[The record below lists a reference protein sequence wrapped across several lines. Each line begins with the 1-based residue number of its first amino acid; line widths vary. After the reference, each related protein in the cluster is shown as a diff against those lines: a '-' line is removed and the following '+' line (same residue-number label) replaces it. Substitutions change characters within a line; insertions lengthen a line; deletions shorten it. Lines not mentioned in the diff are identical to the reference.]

1 MLKLLK
7 PICLLLL
14 AVTASAS
21 SISARQTAQA
31 NGSSVPD
38 PAPASK
44 AVPAPANTPK
54 ADADYHVFRVE
65 SLSLSEAGLDADT
78 TSPEKVSDESSIVS
92 SDFGKLPPSID
103 LSGDSVSEVSDAV
116 TSVDGQGLDSTGS
129 SAAEHP
135 VSGAQTPAPRRAP
148 LVLKVTSKVVL
159 VDVVV
164 TEKGNAVHD
173 LDRSRFHILEDG
185 HEQHLSYFDETKPP
199 ASAPAKT
206 STACVTQTASG
217 IISNVPCATS
227 LGPVNVL
234 LLDALN
240 TPIANQVDIQHQ
252 VLKYLSHMPPGTSL
266 AVFMLGGHGELQ
278 MLSGFTMDAAQL
290 EKAVRSEK
298 AKPSLSVA
306 LDTGTAAGLRTQADR
321 QAAQSPGQGAT
332 PTPAATN
339 LRQAASD
346 VDAQYSELQT
356 QLSLAAL
363 QQLARYLEAIP
374 GRKNLIWFSGSFPIA
389 LLPDPMAADPG
400 LGQNQNKDVQEHGE
414 NLRTTIR
421 LLSVARIAVYPVY
434 ALGPMST
441 PSLAASYSIGGN
453 QGLHSTEI
461 NMDDERAMN
470 QSHADEDSMR
480 QIAEQTGGH
489 YVNTNGLTEAMSN
502 AIKNGAS
509 YYTLGSVPARK
520 DQNARFRNL
529 KVHVDGASY
538 ALAYRRGYFPDAIG
552 AASDHSRN
560 RTMQEA
566 TLPGAP
572 PATQIQFQARVL
584 PSTDP
589 VFKSA
594 QLSLGNGGMMA
605 ASLKGAIEHS
615 VVDLAIDPRGLNFEV
630 SAEGTYRQQLEF
642 AVIAYAGDGRR
653 VNYVDQGIQLNLKP
667 DQYVRMLEEG
677 TRIPH
682 RMEIDL
688 PPGEFT
694 LRIVIMDP
702 STTRTG
708 SVEVPVALKARQNAS
723 LP

>member
-1 MLKLLK
+1 MLNLLK

-14 AVTASAS
+14 AAAASTPS
-21 SISARQTAQA
+21 LSAPQAAQTS
-31 NGSSVPD
+31 GSSLSDAPPAPKPS
-38 PAPASK
+38 PAPAKTSK
-44 AVPAPANTPK
+44 PDTG
-54 ADADYHVFRVE
+54 YHVFRVE
-65 SLSLSEAGLDADT
+65 SLSLSQAGLDADT
-78 TSPEKVSDESSIVS
+78 TSPSAPDESSAVS

-103 LSGDSVSEVSDAV
+103 LSGDSVSEVADTD
-116 TSVDGQGLDSTGS
+116 TSVASPSASSTDS
-129 SAAEHP
+129 SATMLPISATQ
-135 VSGAQTPAPRRAP
+135 APAPRRAP
-148 LVLKVTSKVVL
+148 AVLQVISKVVL

-164 TEKGNAVHD
+164 TEKGNPVHD
-173 LDRSRFHILEDG
+173 LDRSRFHIIEDG
-185 HEQHLSYFDETKPP
+185 YEQRITYFDEAKPA
-199 ASAPAKT
+199 ASASPAA
-206 STACVTQTASG
+206 SAICITQTTAG
-217 IISNVPCATS
+217 IVSNVPCAAS

-240 TPIANQVDIQHQ
+240 TPMANQADIQHQ
-252 VLKYLSHMPPGTSL
+252 VLKYLAHMPPGTSL
-266 AVFMLGGHGELQ
+266 AVFLLGGHGELQ
-278 MLSGFTMDAAQL
+278 MLSGFTMDIAQL
-290 EKAVRSEK
+290 EKAVRSDK

-306 LDTGTAAGLRTQADR
+306 MDTGMAQGLRTQADR
-321 QAAQSPGQGAT
+321 QASTAPGQIT
-332 PTPAATN
+332 TLSATN

-346 VDAQYSELQT
+346 VDAQYSGLQT

-389 LLPDPMAADPG
+389 LIPDPLAADPA
-400 LGQNQNKDVQEHGE
+400 LGQHQSKDVQEHGE
-414 NLRTTIR
+414 DLRDTIH

-441 PSLAASYSIGGN
+441 PSLDATYSIPGK

-461 NMDDERAMN
+461 NLDDERALN
-470 QSHADEDSMR
+470 QSHANEDSMR

-489 YVNTNGLTEAMSN
+489 YVNTNGLTGAMSN

-509 YYTLGSVPARK
+509 YYTLGYVPASK
-520 DQNARFRNL
+520 DHNGRYRDL
-529 KVHVDGASY
+529 KVDVDGANY
-538 ALAYRRGYFPDAIG
+538 GLAYRRGYFPDPAGI
-552 AASDHSRN
+552 ASDHSRN
-560 RTMQEA
+560 RTMQAA

-589 VFKSA
+589 TFQSA
-594 QLSLGNGGMMA
+594 KLSLGNGGMMT
-605 ASLKGAIEHS
+605 ASLKGAVDHS
-615 VVDLAIDPRGLNFEV
+615 IVDLAIDPRGLNFEV
-630 SAEGTYRQQLEF
+630 SPQGTYRQQLEF
-642 AVIAYAGDGRR
+642 ALIAYTADGRR

-688 PPGEFT
+688 PSGEYT
-694 LRIVIMDP
+694 LRVVIMDP
-702 STTRTG
+702 STARTG
-708 SVEVPVALKARQNAS
+708 SVDVPFALKARQSAS